1 MVARPCSGSE
11 RRSSR
16 RRVFEV
22 SVFGNALGAGP
33 ELARQRSLNNPNAPR
48 PHRLLKALHELIEV
62 VWNIAKPGQDFGLT
76 DLATLSVESER
87 DHSRAAL
94 ARSDLL
100 SLVARLILARCH
112 GLGGRHELLPVR
124 FERLDHEY
132 SLAGH
137 QRAWS
142 VRSNSPARMAAI
154 TSSARASTPIN
165 VASDTE
171 SWGSSGQ
178 VTRTVSPPALTTT
191 SKPRTVTPSSEPDTA
206 GSASAAGSTGRGNGP
221 AVRIAT
227 HGRSDGPALCR
238 VVHMAG
244 IMSLSTA
251 VCLAKEI

>member
-11 RRSSR
+11 RRSFR

-48 PHRLLKALHELIEV
+48 SHRLLKALHELIEV

-76 DLATLSVESER
+76 DRATLSVESER
-87 DHSRAAL
+87 DYSRAAL

-100 SLVARLILARCH
+100 SLLARLIL

-124 FERLDHEY
+124 FERLDHEH

-154 TSSARASTPIN
+154 ASSARASTPIN

-178 VTRTVSPPALTTT
+178 VTRTVSPQALTTT
-191 SKPRTVTPSSEPDTA
+191 S
-206 GSASAAGSTGRGNGP
+206 
-221 AVRIAT
+221 
-227 HGRSDGPALCR
+227 
-238 VVHMAG
+238 
-244 IMSLSTA
+244 
-251 VCLAKEI
+251 